1 MENMENMENNE
12 EINISEKVTKE
23 VEKCISRLIENGLE
37 KEDVELLGDL
47 VDIHKDIEN
56 EKYWK
61 NKEED
66 TMYYN
71 RYNDGTYSRDFSGAY
86 GRQGMKGT
94 GPYSRYNGGRGSGRY
109 RGEDMLNTAYEAY
122 RDYNRDMEY
131 GNYGTNESMQ
141 KIEIMADSLMDFV
154 EHIMETAKTPEEKEL
169 IQRKIQELG
178 RM

>member
-1 MENMENMENNE
+1 MENNE

-23 VEKCISRLIENGLE
+23 VEKCICRLIENGLE

-61 NKEED
+61 NKEEN

-71 RYNDGTYSRDFSGAY
+71 KYNDGTYSRDFSGAY

-94 GPYSRYNGGRGSGRY
+94 GEYSRYNGGRGSGRY
-109 RGEDMLNTAYEAY
+109 RGEDMLNTTYEAY

-131 GNYGTNESMQ
+131 GNYGTRESMQ

>member
-1 MENMENMENNE
+1 MEE
-12 EINISEKVTKE
+12 EKKDNQKLTDKVIGV
-23 VEKCISRLIENGLE
+23 VEKYINVIIEDGLG

-47 VDIHKDIEN
+47 VDIHKDM
-56 EKYWK
+56 K
-61 NKEED
+61 KEEYLEKEEKS
-66 TMYYN
+66 MYYN
-71 RYNDGTYSRDFSGAY
+71 RYNEGTYGNY

-94 GPYSRYNGGRGSGRY
+94 GEYSRYNGGRGSGRY

-131 GNYGTNESMQ
+131 GNYGTRESMQ